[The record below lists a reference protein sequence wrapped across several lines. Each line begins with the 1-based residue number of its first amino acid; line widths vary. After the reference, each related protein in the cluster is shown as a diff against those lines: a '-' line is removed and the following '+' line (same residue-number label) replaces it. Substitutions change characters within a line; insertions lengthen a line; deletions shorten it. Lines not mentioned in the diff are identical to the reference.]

1 MTQRFLLTL
10 FFSGILLATTFSQG
24 APQGFNYQSVVR
36 NNSGA
41 PIVNQTVS
49 LLFAIRS
56 GSQNGPIA
64 YYEKHSTS
72 TNEFGLVNLVIGQG
86 TPLQGDFT
94 AINWGGG
101 AKYLTVS
108 IESSPNIF
116 DELGSA
122 QLLSVPYA
130 LYAQNGGGGGGSDNW
145 GSQTAFTNT
154 TITGNGLA
162 GNPLGIAQQSAQN
175 GQVLKWNGSS
185 WAPADDN
192 IGGGGGGGS
201 VTQINTGS
209 GLSGGPITTTGTIG
223 LTNTGVTPGTYG
235 SATEIPVFTVDAQGR
250 VSSVFKT
257 IVQQGAVGLNSG
269 TGISVI
275 TNGFNNF
282 TIVNTGDTNAA
293 DDITTT
299 TQANGDVSGL
309 FSNLQ
314 LKSNVVGT
322 AELVDGAVSASK
334 LASMSANSGQ
344 VLKWNGTTWA
354 PATDNT
360 GTVALTGGTGITISG
375 TAPNYTITNSGDTN
389 AADDLTNT
397 SIANGDVSGLFS
409 NLQIKPNVVTSVEIA
424 DNAVGSSEIADNAVN
439 TSEIVNAAVTAAKLA
454 NMGAANGQVLKW
466 NGTAWAP
473 AADQGGTFAVLP
485 GAGIDVTVSG
495 SNFIVINTG
504 DTDASNDLTTT
515 TVFGGDVSGTASN
528 LQINAGAII
537 NTDLAPNAVGTANII
552 NGAVTGAKIN
562 GMGAGIGQV
571 LKYNGMTWAPAN
583 DAGGGD
589 NWGTQTAVVG
599 AALTGNGTVANPLN
613 IATQNANNGQVL
625 KFNGLAWVPGN
636 DQTGS
641 GTGDSYFAGQ
651 GISVTGTSPTFTIT
665 NTGDADNNPT
675 NEIQVLSI
683 AGNNLSL
690 SNGGGTVTLPAVGP
704 GGSNYAAGPGISI
717 TGTAPNLTINN
728 TGDAD
733 ANPTNELQTLALTG
747 TVLSLSQNNSSV
759 DFATLF
765 GANPVSDWM
774 KTGNHIFNTN
784 TGNVLIGTNTST
796 SGRLQVV
803 NGSAAH
809 EAGRFTQ
816 TGGTK
821 SAIYADAGAGAG
833 GFFTSATGPALIT
846 GTGNVG
852 IGANIPAARLHISG
866 NGETVRLQ
874 SNLPSIGFQNT
885 TGSGSSAF
893 IKLDGP
899 ALLLGTGDTLKG
911 VFILPGG
918 KTAIYAEGDRGNVSI
933 GSANQPL
940 GRLHVFQ
947 EKFGLVL
954 ENTNSGDLWEFSV
967 DPANGNLNL
976 FNNNAPAGFPV
987 GTFATNGFYM
997 PSDSRLKK
1005 DVAAVSMG
1013 VLEKVLKLQAMNY
1026 RYKVDNASAKSSIGF
1041 MAQEVDQL
1049 FPELTALQR
1058 AHGGGEETLSI
1069 NYAGFGVLAIKA
1081 IQEQQLQV
1089 DALKQENEKLRAQT
1103 ATLEARLEKLEQAFQ
1118 AKKD

>member
-10 FFSGILLATTFSQG
+10 FFAGILLASAFSQG

-36 NNSGA
+36 NANGA

-64 YYEKHSTS
+64 YYEKHTTS
-72 TNEFGLVNLVIGQG
+72 TNEFGLANLVIGQG
-86 TPLQGDFT
+86 TPLQGDFSS
-94 AINWGGG
+94 INWGGG

-108 IESSPNIF
+108 IESSPNVF

-145 GSQTAFTNT
+145 GSQTAFTNPT
-154 TITGNGLA
+154 LTGNGLA
-162 GNPLGIAQQSAQN
+162 GNPLGIAQQSAQT
-175 GQVLKWNGSS
+175 GQVLKWNGST

-192 IGGGGGGGS
+192 VGGGGGGGT
-201 VTQINTGS
+201 VTQINTGA
-209 GLSGGPITTTGTIG
+209 GLSGGPITTSGTIG
-223 LTNTGVTPGTYG
+223 LTNTGVTAGTYG
-235 SATEIPVFTVDAQGR
+235 SATEIPVITVDAQGR
-250 VSSVFKT
+250 VSNVFKT

-269 TGISVI
+269 AGISVV

-299 TQANGDVSGL
+299 SQANGDVSGT

-322 AELVDGAVSASK
+322 AELVDGGVTAAK
-334 LASMSANSGQ
+334 LANMSATNGQ
-344 VLKWNGTTWA
+344 VLKWNGTAWA

-360 GTVALTGGTGITISG
+360 GSVALTGGTGITISG

-397 SIANGDVSGLFS
+397 SVANGDISGLFS
-409 NLQIKPNVVTSVEIA
+409 NLQIKPNVVTSAEIA

-439 TSEIVNAAVTAAKLA
+439 TAEIANGAVTAAKLA

-473 AADQGGTFAVLP
+473 AADNAGLFAVLP

-504 DTDASNDLTTT
+504 DTDASNDLTTST
-515 TVFGGDVSGTASN
+515 MFGGDVSGTASN
-528 LQINAGAII
+528 LQINAGAVI
-537 NTDLAPNAVGTANII
+537 NSDMAPNSIGTSNLI

-562 GMGAGIGQV
+562 GMSALTGQV
-571 LKYNGMTWAPAN
+571 LKWNGTTWAPAN

-589 NWGTQTAVVG
+589 DWGNQTVVAG
-599 AALTGNGTVANPLN
+599 AALTGNGTVASPLN
-613 IATQNANNGQVL
+613 LAPQGANNGQVL
-625 KFNGLAWVPGN
+625 KWNGMAWAPGN

-641 GTGDSYFAGQ
+641 GTGDSYFAGP
-651 GISVTGTSPTFTIT
+651 GISITGNSPNFTIN
-665 NTGDADNNPT
+665 NTGDADNSPT

-683 AGNNLSL
+683 SGNMLSL
-690 SNGGGTVTLPAVGP
+690 SNGGGTVTLPATGP
-704 GGSNYAAGPGISI
+704 GVTYSAGPGISI

-733 ANPTNELQTLALTG
+733 ASPTNELQTLALTG

-759 DFATLF
+759 DFAALF
-765 GANPVSDWM
+765 AANTSSEWM

-809 EAGRFTQ
+809 EAGHFTQ

-821 SAIYADAGAGAG
+821 SAVYGEAGAGAG
-833 GFFTSATGPALIT
+833 GFFTSTTGPALIT

-874 SNLPSIGFQNT
+874 SNLPSIGFAGN
-885 TGSGSSAF
+885 GANAF

-899 ALLLGTGDTLKG
+899 AFQLGTSDSLKG
-911 VFILPGG
+911 VFIMPGG
-918 KTAIYAEGDRGNVSI
+918 KNAIFADAERGNVSI
-933 GSANQPL
+933 GTAGKPA

-947 EKFGLVL
+947 EKFGIVL

-976 FNNNAPAGFPV
+976 FNNNIPGGVPA
-987 GTFATNGFYM
+987 GTFATNGIYM
-997 PSDSRLKK
+997 PSDSRLKT

-1013 VLEKVLKLQAMNY
+1013 VLEKVLKLNAMKY
-1026 RYKVDNASAKSSIGF
+1026 RYKVQDPSAKPSIGF
-1041 MAQEVDQL
+1041 MAQEVDAL
-1049 FPELTALQR
+1049 FPELTAVQR
-1058 AHGGGEETLSI
+1058 SHDGAGESLSI

-1089 DALKQENEKLRAQT
+1089 EALKQENEKLRAKT
-1103 ATLEARLEKLEQAFQ
+1103 ATLEARLGKLEQALE

>member
-10 FFSGILLATTFSQG
+10 YFSGILLASAFSQG

-36 NNSGA
+36 NSSGA

-64 YYEKHSTS
+64 YYEKHTSS

-86 TPLQGDFT
+86 TPLQGDFPS
-94 AINWGGG
+94 ISWGGG

-108 IESSPNIF
+108 IESSPNVF

-145 GSQTAFTNT
+145 GSQTAFTNASL
-154 TITGNGLA
+154 TGNGLA

-192 IGGGGGGGS
+192 VGGSGGGGT

-209 GLSGGPITTTGTIG
+209 GLSGGPITTSGTIG
-223 LTNTGVTPGTYG
+223 LTNTGVTAGTYG
-235 SATEIPVFTVDAQGR
+235 SATEIPVITVDAQGR
-250 VSSVFKT
+250 VSNVFKT

-269 TGISVI
+269 AGISVV

-299 TQANGDVSGL
+299 SQANGDVNGT

-322 AELVDGAVSASK
+322 AELSDGAVTAAK
-334 LASMSANSGQ
+334 LASMSASNGQ
-344 VLKWNGTTWA
+344 VLKWNGTSWA

-360 GTVALTGGTGITISG
+360 GNVALTGGTGITISG

-397 SIANGDVSGLFS
+397 SMANGDVSGLFS
-409 NLQIKPNVVTSVEIA
+409 NLQIKPNVVTSAEIA

-439 TSEIVNAAVTAAKLA
+439 TSEIAGGAVTATKLA
-454 NMGAANGQVLKW
+454 NMGAASGQVLKW

-473 AADQGGTFAVLP
+473 AADQSGSFTVLP

-495 SNFIVINTG
+495 SNYIVINTG

-515 TVFGGDVSGTASN
+515 TTFGGDVSGTASN
-528 LQINAGAII
+528 LQINAGAVI
-537 NTDLAPNAVGTANII
+537 NADMAPNSIGTSNLI

-562 GMGAGIGQV
+562 GMSAAIGQV
-571 LKYNGMTWAPAN
+571 LKWNGTTWAPAN

-589 NWGTQTAVVG
+589 NWGTQTAAVG
-599 AALTGNGTVANPLN
+599 AALTGNGTVASPLN
-613 IATQNANNGQVL
+613 LAIQNANNGQVL
-625 KFNGLAWVPGN
+625 KFNGNAWVPGN

-641 GTGDSYFAGQ
+641 GTGDSYFAGP
-651 GISVTGTSPTFTIT
+651 GISITGNSPNFTIN
-665 NTGDADNNPT
+665 NTGDADNSAT

-683 AGNNLSL
+683 AGNMLSL
-690 SNGGGTVTLPAVGP
+690 SNGGGTVTLPATGP
-704 GGSNYAAGPGISI
+704 GGNNYAAGPGISI

-759 DFATLF
+759 DFAALF
-765 GANPVSDWM
+765 ASNPGSEWL
-774 KTGNHIFNTN
+774 KTGNHIFNAN

-803 NGSAAH
+803 NSSAAH

-821 SAIYADAGAGAG
+821 SAVYGDAGAGAG
-833 GFFTSATGPALIT
+833 GYFTSASGPALIT

-874 SNLPSIGFQNT
+874 SNLPSIGFAGN
-885 TGSGSSAF
+885 GANAF

-899 ALLLGTGDTLKG
+899 AFQMGTSDSLKG
-911 VFILPGG
+911 VFIMPGG
-918 KTAIYAEGDRGNVSI
+918 KNALFADAERGNVSI
-933 GSANQPL
+933 GSAGKPA

-967 DPANGNLNL
+967 DPATGNMNL
-976 FNNNAPAGFPV
+976 FNNNSPAGFPV
-987 GTFATNGFYM
+987 GTFATNGLYL
-997 PSDSRLKK
+997 PSDSRLKT

-1013 VLEKVLKLQAMNY
+1013 VLEKVLKLNTMCY
-1026 RYKVDNASAKSSIGF
+1026 RYKVENASAKPSIGF
-1041 MAQEVDQL
+1041 MAQEVDEL
-1049 FPELTALQR
+1049 FPELTAIQR
-1058 AHGGGEETLSI
+1058 AHDGTQESLSI

-1089 DALKQENEKLRAQT
+1089 DALKKENEKLRAQT
-1103 ATLEARLEKLEQAFQ
+1103 ATLEARLEKLEQSIQ
-1118 AKKD
+1118 VKKN